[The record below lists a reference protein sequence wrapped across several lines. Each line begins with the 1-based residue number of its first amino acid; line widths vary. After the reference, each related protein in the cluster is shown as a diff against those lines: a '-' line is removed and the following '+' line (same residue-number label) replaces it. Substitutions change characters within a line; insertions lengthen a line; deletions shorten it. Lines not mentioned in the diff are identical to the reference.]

1 MILTINITITILAI
15 LLYSGLFILVTTSRP
30 QTEAKRIFRLYL
42 LAMVFWSVA
51 AFLVYVDQGRALFW
65 FRMMSL
71 GGLMTV
77 VPVFRLARATINVR
91 NAWDLG
97 ILFYILVCIGL
108 SLGTDLV
115 FEAAYVESGV
125 IVSEFGA
132 WLVPLVM
139 APGAVIM
146 LYSLSILIRTF
157 KRSQDPSEQ
166 NRLLYLIL
174 GIGVMVLASTLGNI
188 IPSLGQYP
196 IDIAANGLAALL
208 FFFAIL
214 RYQLLDVRVV
224 IRQGLVYS
232 FPTIIIGTAY
242 FLVINF
248 TFNLFNVYVGI
259 ESSIDV
265 NIELYLISLLV
276 AVIAAIAAEPLR
288 ERAQRVI
295 DRMFFREKYD
305 SWLLLQDLSGR
316 VARVLDLYK
325 ITNLILTEVTSTLH
339 IERGAFFLKDEES
352 GQYPLTSQIGLDS
365 VLNLSF
371 RPEHPLVLW
380 LSTNNK
386 PITAEEMKVLP
397 QFQSLWKSE
406 QQDLDRLDL
415 DLFIPISVQSQLVG
429 IFTLGTK
436 KSELA
441 YNDEDKQ
448 TLTTVA
454 NQTAVA
460 IENARL
466 FTSEQNRLKEIDTL
480 YDLSHQLVDLDDLDT
495 VLKIITRHT
504 VENIQVTYARIL
516 IKEIDGNYKCRAI
529 YPEQNLEKPLR
540 LGRDEFI
547 VAEHFYNWS
556 LNKGQPVV
564 IDITSSNLEQEEK
577 DALFLNHASTL
588 CLCPLR
594 GPDKSVGILVLG
606 DFDIIRGEP
615 FSTTGLRLINAIA
628 DYATSA
634 IQRAMLHE
642 QLEENFLQTVVSL
655 ANAMDARD
663 SYTGDHSQRMAN
675 IATRVGKEMNLSE
688 ESLEAIHWAAI
699 LHDIGK
705 IGVPDEI
712 LNKKGS
718 LTKKEWAIMKEHP
731 LTGAQIVAPVKF
743 LSSVSPLIEAHHEKY
758 DGTGY
763 PHGLAGE
770 DIPLGARIISV
781 VDAYVAIRDK
791 RIYSDSHT
799 HEEAIAELRRYSG
812 IQFDPKVVHV
822 FCKTITK

>member
-1 MILTINITITILAI
+1 MLLTVNIVITVLAI
-15 LLYSGLFILVTTSRP
+15 LLYSGLFILVITSRP
-30 QTEAKRIFRLYL
+30 QTEEKRIFRLFL
-42 LAMVFWSVA
+42 LAMVFWSLA
-51 AFLVYVDQGRALFW
+51 AFLVYVDQTRTLLW
-65 FRMMSL
+65 FKMMIV
-71 GGLMTV
+71 GGMMTV

-91 NAWDLG
+91 DRWDVV
-97 ILFYILVCIGL
+97 ILIYVLFCIGL
-108 SLGTDLV
+108 TLFTDLTV
-115 FEAAYVESGV
+115 LSAEVIEGETIYDLTNLLYILIYAPLAA
-125 IVSEFGA
+125 
-132 WLVPLVM
+132 
-139 APGAVIM
+139 IM
-146 LYSLSILIRTF
+146 LYSIGIMVWSYRQSL
-157 KRSQDPSEQ
+157 DPIEQ

-174 GIGVMVLASTLGNI
+174 GIGALVLASTSTNISALGK
-188 IPSLGQYP
+188 YP
-196 IDIAANGLAALL
+196 IDIATNGITALL
-208 FFFAIL
+208 FYFAIL

-232 FPTIIIGTAY
+232 FPTIIIGSAY
-242 FLVINF
+242 FLFINL
-248 TFNLFNVYVGI
+248 TLNLFNVYAGI
-259 ESSIDV
+259 ESSTTV

-276 AVIAAIAAEPLR
+276 AVLAAIIVEPLR

-305 SWLLLQDLSGR
+305 SWILLQDLSER
-316 VARVLDLYK
+316 VARVLDVYE

-339 IERGAFFLKDEES
+339 IEKGAFFLKDEDS
-352 GQYPLTSQIGLDS
+352 GQFLLTSHVNLDS
-365 VLNLSF
+365 GAYISF

-380 LSTNNK
+380 LSGNNK
-386 PITAEEMKVLP
+386 PITTEEMEVLP
-397 QFQSLWKSE
+397 QFQSMWKSE
-406 QQDLDRLDL
+406 QQDLDEMGLDL
-415 DLFIPISVQSQLVG
+415 YIPISVQSQLVG

-466 FTSEQNRLKEIDTL
+466 FTSEQNRRKEIDTL
-480 YDLSHQLVDLDDLDT
+480 YDLSHQLVDSDDLET
-495 VLKIITRHT
+495 VLKVVTRHT
-504 VENIQVTYARIL
+504 VESIQVTYARIL
-516 IKEIDGNYKCRAI
+516 TKEGNGSYLCRAI
-529 YPEQNLEKPLR
+529 YPEHNLETPLR
-540 LGRDEFI
+540 LGREELV

-556 LNKGQPVV
+556 LNKGQSLV
-564 IDITSSNLEQEEK
+564 IDITSNELEKEEK

-594 GPDKSVGILVLG
+594 GPDENVGILVLG
-606 DFDIIRGEP
+606 EFDIIRGEP

-634 IQRAMLHE
+634 IQRAMLHD

-663 SYTGDHSQRMAN
+663 SYTGDHSQRMADM
-675 IATRVGKEMNLSE
+675 ATLVGKEMNLPE
-688 ESLEAIHWAAI
+688 EDLEAIHWAAI

-731 LTGAQIVAPVKF
+731 MIGAKIVTPVKF
-743 LSSVSPLIEAHHEKY
+743 LSPVSPLIEAHHEKY

-781 VDAYVAIRDK
+781 VDSYVAIRDK
-791 RIYSDSHT
+791 RIYSDSHS
-799 HEEAIAELRRYSG
+799 HEEATAELRRCSG
-812 IQFDPKVVHV
+812 TQFDPTVVHV
-822 FCKTITK
+822 FCKTITE